1 MTCYVGLLCYSSNH
15 RNSCN
20 HIISLDK
27 CELIEGPNAL
37 ISSPSLRPFF
47 CPIQQ
52 SANSLIQFGAAPL
65 ELRSGAPPPP
75 TLQRHSLGSRHSS
88 FITAAH
94 SPLRLLI
101 TSWGW
106 DELSEILMRVSSL
119 RGSRAAQDLARRS
132 IRHPLSRVESLHDF
146 CFSSCCLKVRPDD
159 YALACAND
167 IPVVWIPCHQG
178 VFFGRLQQTNT
189 WWAEFLKVDGAHE
202 TGFGLLHETCSLYS
216 NKNVDKIIRDSKSKY
231 TDDEQRVLV
240 WLGVSLV
247 AHLCSKHTH

>member
-1 MTCYVGLLCYSSNH
+1 MVDLSGKLGFSTNPPGAQTHWTQRTASRTESHHHLNLKSNDNKKKKRLNTILIDGGPDKFAWSLKKKKKANMTCYVGLLCYSSNH

-94 SPLRLLI
+94 YPLRLLI

-132 IRHPLSRVESLHDF
+132 IRHPPSRVESLHDF

-167 IPVVWIPCHQG
+167 IPVV
-178 VFFGRLQQTNT
+178 
-189 WWAEFLKVDGAHE
+189 
-202 TGFGLLHETCSLYS
+202 
-216 NKNVDKIIRDSKSKY
+216 
-231 TDDEQRVLV
+231 
-240 WLGVSLV
+240 
-247 AHLCSKHTH
+247 

>member
-1 MTCYVGLLCYSSNH
+1 MTCCVGLLCYSSNH

-20 HIISLDK
+20 YTISLDK

-52 SANSLIQFGAAPL
+52 SANSLIQFGAAGL

-132 IRHPLSRVESLHDF
+132 IRHPPSRVESLHDF

-159 YALACAND
+159 CALACAND
-167 IPVVWIPCHQG
+167 IPVASIPCHQG
-178 VFFGRLQQTNT
+178 CFFFDAFSKQTHGGQSFWRQMVLMKRSSN
-189 WWAEFLKVDGAHE
+189 WIWAPPWNMFIIFIQKCGQNNPR
-202 TGFGLLHETCSLYS
+202 F
-216 NKNVDKIIRDSKSKY
+216 KI
-231 TDDEQRVLV
+231 
-240 WLGVSLV
+240 
-247 AHLCSKHTH
+247 

>member
-1 MTCYVGLLCYSSNH
+1 MTCCVGLLCYSSHH

-20 HIISLDK
+20 YIISLDK

-52 SANSLIQFGAAPL
+52 SANSLIQFGAAGL
-65 ELRSGAPPPP
+65 ELQSGAPPPP

-132 IRHPLSRVESLHDF
+132 IRHPPSRVESLHDF

-159 YALACAND
+159 CALACAND
-167 IPVVWIPCHQG
+167 IPVASIPCHQG
-178 VFFGRLQQTNT
+178 CYFFDAFSKQTHGGQSFWRQMVLMKRSSN
-189 WWAEFLKVDGAHE
+189 WIWAPPWNMFIIFIQKCGQNNP
-202 TGFGLLHETCSLYS
+202 GF
-216 NKNVDKIIRDSKSKY
+216 KI
-231 TDDEQRVLV
+231 
-240 WLGVSLV
+240 
-247 AHLCSKHTH
+247 